1 MESKKHFKLYKS
13 GKQWC
18 AMAIATT
25 MAVIG
30 IATTSQS
37 VQADV
42 NTDSATTN
50 TQQVN
55 NDSTNNQSFD
65 NTQSV
70 TSDSQNSNEQSTA
83 TNNDTQNVTTNEQIQ
98 VSTTTTTNQN
108 NTKNGWYDENGQK
121 VYYTNGQTES
131 GRHYEQLSSI
141 DGSDTK
147 NYYLVDNGVA
157 QSGLQEWQGSHYY
170 FDPTTYLVQ
179 KNTYVDP
186 NHNNTG
192 YLLGSDGI
200 AKTGVQK
207 WQGTYYDFDANTYQL
222 ITNSYAKSQWG
233 MYYMFGNDGKI
244 VTGAYDWMGSKY
256 YFDESSYLR
265 VDNDYRV
272 PAGTDRGYLLG
283 SDGRALSGVQKWQGT
298 YYYFDPSTYQLIKNN
313 YVQSQWGD
321 WYMFGDD
328 GKIVTGLKEWQ
339 GTLYYF
345 DPSSYLV
352 DKNMDVTVNGVT
364 YHLDSN
370 GAASVVNTASAK
382 ADKALTM
389 LGTPYVWGG
398 NKPGGFDCSG
408 LVQWAFG
415 LGSNYRTT
423 YQQTKLGTHHYDVT
437 SAPKGALVF
446 FGSDSAP
453 YHVGISL
460 GNGTF
465 VHAPEPGD
473 VVKITKMAY
482 YKPSYY
488 IVLS

>member
-1 MESKKHFKLYKS
+1 
-13 GKQWC
+13 
-18 AMAIATT
+18 MAIATT

-30 IATTSQS
+30 VATTSQS

-42 NTDSATTN
+42 TTDSTTA
-50 TQQVN
+50 QQVN
-55 NDSTNNQSFD
+55 NNSDNNQSVDTNSTD
-65 NTQSV
+65 NG
-70 TSDSQNSNEQSTA
+70 
-83 TNNDTQNVTTNEQIQ
+83 VTTN
-98 VSTTTTTNQN
+98 TTADTTTNSNSDVASTENTQTDTTN
-108 NTKNGWYDENGQK
+108 NTSVSATTTSTLNTTKNGWYDENGQK

-131 GRHYEQLSSI
+131 GRHYEELASI

-147 NYYLVDNGVA
+147 NYYLVDNGID
-157 QSGLQEWQGSHYY
+157 QSELQEWQGSHYY

-179 KNTYVDP
+179 KDTYVDP
-186 NHNNTG
+186 NNNNTG

-222 ITNSYAKSQWG
+222 VTNSYAQSQWG
-233 MYYMFGNDGKI
+233 SYYMFGNDGKI
-244 VTGAYDWMGSKY
+244 VTGAYKWQGSLY

-272 PAGTDRGYLLG
+272 PSGSSRGYLLG

-298 YYYFDPSTYQLIKNN
+298 YYYFDPSTYQLGTEN
-313 YVQSQWGD
+313 YVQSQWGN
-321 WYMFGDD
+321 WYMVGSN
-328 GKIVTGLKEWQ
+328 GALVTGLHSWQ

-370 GAASVVNTASAK
+370 GAATVVNTAAAK

-389 LGTPYVWGG
+389 LGVKYVWGG
-398 NKPGGFDCSG
+398 NTPSGFDCSG

-423 YQQTKLGTHHYDVT
+423 YQQTTLGTHHYDVT
-437 SAPKGALVF
+437 NAPKGALVF

-488 IVLS
+488 IILS

>member
-25 MAVIG
+25 MAAIG
-30 IATTSQS
+30 VATATQS
-37 VQADV
+37 VHADV
-42 NTDSATTN
+42 NSDSTTN
-50 TQQVN
+50 IQQVN
-55 NDSTNNQSFD
+55 DNSNNNEQTNNLVNENNQI
-65 NTQSV
+65 NNNEQVNV
-70 TSDSQNSNEQSTA
+70 TSNTVSNNTKVLSASVNTYS
-83 TNNDTQNVTTNEQIQ
+83 TQNNA
-98 VSTTTTTNQN
+98 
-108 NTKNGWYDENGQK
+108 KNGWYDENGQK
-121 VYYTNGQTES
+121 VYYTNGQTEA
-131 GRHYEQLSSI
+131 GRHYEKLASI
-141 DGSDTK
+141 DGSQNQ

-192 YLLGSDGI
+192 YLLGNDGI

-207 WQGTYYDFDANTYQL
+207 WMGTYYDFDANTYQL
-222 ITNSYAKSQWG
+222 IKHSYAKSQWG
-233 MYYMFGNDGKI
+233 DYYMFGDDGRI

-272 PAGTDRGYLLG
+272 PAGQNRGYLLG
-283 SDGRALSGVQKWQGT
+283 SDGRALTGVQKWQGT
-298 YYYFDPSTYQLIKNN
+298 YYYFDPATDQLVKNN
-313 YVQSQWGD
+313 YVKSQWGD
-321 WYMFGDD
+321 YYMFGND
-328 GKIVTGLKEWQ
+328 GRIVTGLYRWQ

-352 DKNMDVTVNGVT
+352 DKNMNVTVNGVT
-364 YHLDSN
+364 YHLDNS
-370 GAASVVNTASAK
+370 GAASVVNTAAAK

-398 NKPGGFDCSG
+398 NRPGGFDCSG
-408 LVQWAFG
+408 LVQWSFG
-415 LGSNYRTT
+415 LGPNYRTT
-423 YQQTKLGTHHYDVT
+423 YQQTNLGAHHRDVYN
-437 SAPKGALVF
+437 APKGSLVF
-446 FGSDSAP
+446 FGSDRAP

-460 GNGTF
+460 GNGSF

-473 VVKITKMAY
+473 RVKVTKMAY
-482 YKPSYY
+482 YTPSFY
-488 IVLS
+488 IAMN

>member
-18 AMAIATT
+18 AMAIATA
-25 MAVIG
+25 MATIG
-30 IATTSQS
+30 VATTTQS
-37 VQADV
+37 VHADV
-42 NTDSATTN
+42 NVDSTN
-50 TQQVN
+50 SVQQVN
-55 NDSTNNQSFD
+55 N
-65 NTQSV
+65 
-70 TSDSQNSNEQSTA
+70 NSN
-83 TNNDTQNVTTNEQIQ
+83 NNEQ
-98 VSTTTTTNQN
+98 TTYNTETDNNQN
-108 NTKNGWYDENGQK
+108 NANPNSSVLNDNVDTSTNTEYVSNQSATKNGWYDENGQK
-121 VYYTNGQTES
+121 VYYTNGQTEN
-131 GRHYEQLSSI
+131 GRHYEKLASI
-141 DGSDTK
+141 DGTNTQ
-147 NYYLVDNGVA
+147 NYYLVDNGVV
-157 QSGLQEWQGSHYY
+157 QSGLQEWMGSHYY
-170 FDPTTYLVQ
+170 FDPNTYLVQ

-207 WQGTYYDFDANTYQL
+207 WMGTYYDFDANTYQL
-222 ITNSYAKSQWG
+222 IKNSYAKSQWG
-233 MYYMFGNDGKI
+233 DYYMFGSDGRI

-272 PAGTDRGYLLG
+272 PAGSDRGYLLG
-283 SDGRALSGVQKWQGT
+283 SDGRALTGVQKWQGT
-298 YYYFDPSTYQLIKNN
+298 YYYFDPSNYQLVKNS

-321 WYMFGDD
+321 WYMFGND
-328 GKIVTGLKEWQ
+328 GRIITGLYKWQ

-364 YHLDSN
+364 YHLDNS
-370 GAASVVNTASAK
+370 GAAMVVNNAAAK

-423 YQQTKLGTHHYDVT
+423 YQQTNLGTHQRNVY

-473 VVKITKMAY
+473 KVKVTKMAY
-482 YKPSYY
+482 YTPSFY
-488 IVLS
+488 IVMK